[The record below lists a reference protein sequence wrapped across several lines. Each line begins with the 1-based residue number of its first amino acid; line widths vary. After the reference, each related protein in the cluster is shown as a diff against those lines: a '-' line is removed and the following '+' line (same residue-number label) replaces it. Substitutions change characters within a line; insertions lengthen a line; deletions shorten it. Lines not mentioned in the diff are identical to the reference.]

1 MSILGAQSRYNGVER
16 IVPALATVL
25 ALGVGSVALAILRYV
40 RLPGRDVA
48 AGPRQLDTEVSPA

>member
-40 RLPGRDVA
+40 RPRAGTWPPGHD
-48 AGPRQLDTEVSPA
+48 S